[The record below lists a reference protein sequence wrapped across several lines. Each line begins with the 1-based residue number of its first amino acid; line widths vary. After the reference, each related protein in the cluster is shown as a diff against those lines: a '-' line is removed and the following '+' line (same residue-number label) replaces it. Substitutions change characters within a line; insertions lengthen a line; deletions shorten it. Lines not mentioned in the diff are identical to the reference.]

1 MPVEALAKPV
11 IDALLRAMDRAR
23 ESSLKRNARKA
34 LAEAISELLIASPDI
49 DSAEAKIAVA
59 KAAGII
65 ERDLFTAQKMLKKV
79 RKAAKRSEQSTE
91 QAATRKRSAA
101 RRRERPAKKAK

>member
-1 MPVEALAKPV
+1 
-11 IDALLRAMDRAR
+11 DRAR

-49 DSAEAKIAVA
+49 DTAEAKIAVA

-65 ERDLFTAQKMLKKV
+65 ERDLFTAQNMLKTV
-79 RKAAKRSEQSTE
+79 RKAAKRSEQATK

-101 RRRERPAKKAK
+101 RRHKRPAKRAK

>member
-101 RRRERPAKKAK
+101 RHRERPAKKAK